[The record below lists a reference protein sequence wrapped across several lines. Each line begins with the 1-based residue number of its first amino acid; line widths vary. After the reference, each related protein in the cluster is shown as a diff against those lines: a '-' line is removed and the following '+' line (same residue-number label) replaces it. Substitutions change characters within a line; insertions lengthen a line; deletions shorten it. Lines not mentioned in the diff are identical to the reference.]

1 MPRSITDIATRHQV
15 LLERFKSGK
24 VRDYQK
30 VAKGFERDLIAGASQ
45 LGINSLDELT
55 KKDLNSLISYSTELN
70 KKYQKV
76 IVSDLEKDLGR
87 LAVDDANFE
96 KDTIG
101 SFVKGVAVNSAANIA
116 YAKALTSPI
125 SATGDLLQ
133 PFVKDWSRT
142 RVNQV
147 NGVIRKGYKEGQTLS
162 QMTQAI
168 RGTRA
173 NNFKDGLT
181 SLQTRQAQAVI
192 RTAVQHVSATA
203 RLQTWEANSDIITA
217 YKWRATLDGRTT
229 QQCRS
234 LDGLEFEMGKGP
246 MPPIH
251 INCRSTFVFVTDP
264 KLGLDELD
272 DEGTRSSLKG
282 EVSAKTTYYDWL
294 KTQPKGFQESA
305 IGVQRT
311 KWLNDG
317 KLTAKEFAKLNLDKN
332 FKPLTLDQMK
342 AKRSSII
349 SNKYGT
355 TKPKPKPVAT
365 SATAVPSTT
374 QATARASTPPATP
387 VGSNVVDV
395 IKNDTAEI
403 VGSFDID
410 YNQQAV
416 NVLKENVTRSAVAL
430 NQLNRKRKRA
440 RTRSV
445 RDNYQLRYD
454 AEYLTYEKAR
464 KARDKE
470 VARIKALTQETD
482 DKLKAVIFKKRH
494 DEKLNT
500 LKVIQGS
507 PEKRARLAQAQE
519 LFENVLSADNLK
531 SINDA
536 QRLTTASFSRARNFR
551 AHYKKSFRR
560 IYLANDEDIS
570 TILHEMMHSLEY
582 SRPEVSRRSKAF
594 LKKRGAGQEPV
605 SLRKLT
611 GNSGYKAN
619 EIAVEDKFLERGGSH
634 YMGKIYNRESS
645 EILTMGVE
653 RLLNDPTSFYQQDKE
668 YFNFMIEILNL

>member
-30 VAKGFERDLIAGASQ
+30 VAKGFERDLIARASK

-55 KKDLNSLISYSTELN
+55 KKELNSLIRYVSKLN
-70 KKYQKV
+70 KKYQKL

-101 SFVKGVAVNSAANIA
+101 SFVKGVNINSASNIA

-264 KLGLDELD
+264 KLGLNELD

-294 KTQPKGFQESA
+294 KTQPKGFQKQA

-332 FKPLTLDQMK
+332 FKPLTLDQM
-342 AKRSSII
+342 AKR
-349 SNKYGT
+349 
-355 TKPKPKPVAT
+355 
-365 SATAVPSTT
+365 
-374 QATARASTPPATP
+374 R
-387 VGSNVVDV
+387 
-395 IKNDTAEI
+395 
-403 VGSFDID
+403 
-410 YNQQAV
+410 
-416 NVLKENVTRSAVAL
+416 
-430 NQLNRKRKRA
+430 
-440 RTRSV
+440 
-445 RDNYQLRYD
+445 
-454 AEYLTYEKAR
+454 
-464 KARDKE
+464 
-470 VARIKALTQETD
+470 
-482 DKLKAVIFKKRH
+482 
-494 DEKLNT
+494 
-500 LKVIQGS
+500 
-507 PEKRARLAQAQE
+507 E
-519 LFENVLSADNLK
+519 LML
-531 SINDA
+531 
-536 QRLTTASFSRARNFR
+536 Q
-551 AHYKKSFRR
+551 
-560 IYLANDEDIS
+560 
-570 TILHEMMHSLEY
+570 
-582 SRPEVSRRSKAF
+582 
-594 LKKRGAGQEPV
+594 
-605 SLRKLT
+605 
-611 GNSGYKAN
+611 
-619 EIAVEDKFLERGGSH
+619 
-634 YMGKIYNRESS
+634 
-645 EILTMGVE
+645 
-653 RLLNDPTSFYQQDKE
+653 
-668 YFNFMIEILNL
+668 